1 MKPILEVQNLSKRFT
16 LKHESNPYL
25 SLRDTLAGI
34 FKTNKGTTKE
44 AFYAL
49 HDINFT
55 IQPGESIGI
64 IGKNGAG
71 KSTLLKILSK
81 ISPPTSGKI
90 ILRGRVASLLEVGTG
105 FHPELSGRENI
116 YLNGSILGMRK
127 SEIKNRFDEIVDFSG
142 VEKFLDMSLK
152 HYSSGMQ
159 LRLAFS
165 VAAFLEPEIMVIDE
179 VLAVGDANF
188 QRKCLQ
194 KMDDVSKSGRT
205 IIFVSHQMGTIAQ
218 LCTRALLLQ
227 EGKLVYEG
235 QTSDVIDVYL
245 SSGENS
251 NGRYIAES
259 KFTAKKEM
267 YFEEITTC
275 FDSGKAN
282 DQFGFNDSI
291 VLDLKI
297 NVKEHVNNC
306 KIGIALLSKYE
317 ARVFTIVKDFDE
329 LCKTG
334 SDSYSVSVKLPS
346 HLLAPNNYSFTCALF
361 VPFGK
366 IIDIQENIC
375 RIRIFDTGTDLAIFE
390 GIDYGNIIVNGEWQ
404 NNS

>member
-1 MKPILEVQNLSKRFT
+1 MQVNRHYSKF
-16 LKHESNPYL
+16 YL
-25 SLRDTLAGI
+25 
-34 FKTNKGTTKE
+34 
-44 AFYAL
+44 
-49 HDINFT
+49 
-55 IQPGESIGI
+55 
-64 IGKNGAG
+64 
-71 KSTLLKILSK
+71 K

-142 VEKFLDMSLK
+142 VEEFDMSLK

-165 VAAFLEPEIMVIDE
+165 VVNFLEPEIMVIDE

-251 NGRYIAES
+251 NGRYKAES

-267 YFEEITTC
+267 FFEASTTC

-346 HLLAPNNYSFTCALF
+346 LFLAPNNYSFTCALF

-375 RIRIFDTGTDLAIFE
+375 RIRIFDTGNRLSYF
-390 GIDYGNIIVNGEWQ
+390 
-404 NNS
+404 